1 MRRLLILA
9 GGAGIVLLVGAYLL
23 LSNRPEP
30 EYAGPVASD
39 RQQLSDVDGDR
50 IVAMELAPRGGETI
64 RLEREGAVWLVREPY
79 PFRWDWPRLQ
89 ELRASF
95 ASLFAQRLVV
105 EDPEDRAQYGLDP
118 PLVVASA
125 RLESGET
132 FEFHLG
138 NRTSSGE
145 AYFLSSRDDR
155 AVFTVHAVHGTRF
168 SWTVADLRDQTM
180 PALTRDR
187 VNRIW
192 FRDGDHE
199 VELVAVGE
207 QPRYA
212 HLGSA
217 QVMRIPYLAAADEE
231 RFASIARR
239 VAEMPISDVVADN
252 PSGYAEFGLDP
263 PRGELR
269 VRDFEDELHLLLGA
283 TVGGR
288 VYVKMP
294 AAKGVHTVPAAA
306 LEFLSLTPFELSD
319 PRVLDVPVDR
329 MNSILFRSGEREH
342 RIDLRRATD
351 DLGAEQVTLA
361 VDGRP
366 LDQESFALLSEEIA
380 NLAVDAPA
388 PAGRDAP
395 DGDPVLTI
403 TYHLRGG
410 GRYILVA
417 RFLPYDQDFNL
428 LVLDESIDLL
438 VDRRAVSALAVR
450 IETTLGEWSEPHS
463 KSD

>member
-23 LSNRPEP
+23 LANRPEP
-30 EYAGPVASD
+30 GYEGPVAAD
-39 RQQLSDVDGDR
+39 RQQLSDVEEER

-105 EDPEDRAQYGLDP
+105 EAPEDRSQYGLDP
-118 PLVVASA
+118 PVVVMSA

-138 NRTSSGE
+138 NPTSTGE
-145 AYFLSSRDDR
+145 AYYLSSRDDR

-168 SWTVADLRDQTM
+168 SWTVADLRDQTV
-180 PALTRDR
+180 PALTADR

-192 FRDGDHE
+192 FRDGDYE

-212 HLGSA
+212 HLASSR
-217 QVMRIPYLAAADEE
+217 VMRIPYLAAADEE

-239 VAEMPISDVVADN
+239 VAEMPISDAVADN
-252 PSGYAEFGLDP
+252 PSGYTEFGLDP

-283 TVGGR
+283 TVDGR

-294 AAKGVHTVPAAA
+294 AARGVHTVPAAA
-306 LEFLSLTPFELSD
+306 LEFLSLTPFELSN
-319 PRVLDVPVDR
+319 PRVLDLPADR

-342 RIDLRRATD
+342 RIDLRRSTN
-351 DLGAEQVTLA
+351 DLGAEEVTVV

-366 LDQESFALLSEEIA
+366 LDQAAFAMLSEEIA

-395 DGDPVLTI
+395 AGDPLLTI

-410 GRYILVA
+410 GRYILAA

-428 LVLDESIDLL
+428 LVLDGSINLL
-438 VDRRAVSALAVR
+438 VDRRAVTALAER
-450 IETTLGEWSEPHS
+450 IETALGERSEPHS

>member
-9 GGAGIVLLVGAYLL
+9 GGAGIVVLVGAYLL
-23 LSNRPEP
+23 LANRPEP
-30 EYAGPVASD
+30 EYSGPVASD
-39 RQQLSDVDGDR
+39 RQQLSDVDEDL
-50 IVAMELAPRGGETI
+50 IVAMELAPRGGETVL
-64 RLEREGAVWLVREPY
+64 LEREGAVWLVREPY

-118 PLVVASA
+118 PAVVASA

-138 NRTSSGE
+138 NPTSSGE

-155 AVFTVHAVHGTRF
+155 AVFTVHAVHGKRF
-168 SWTVADLRDQTM
+168 SWTVADLRDQTV
-180 PALTRDR
+180 PALTADR

-199 VELVAVGE
+199 VELVAVGG
-207 QPRYA
+207 QARYA
-212 HLGSA
+212 HMGSA
-217 QVMRIPYLAAADEE
+217 QVLRIPYLAPADAE

-239 VAEMPISDVVADN
+239 VAEMPISDAVADN

-283 TVGGR
+283 TADGQ

-294 AAKGVHTVPAAA
+294 AARGVHTVPAAA
-306 LEFLSLTPFELSD
+306 LDFLSLTPFELSE
-319 PRVLDVPVDR
+319 PRVLNVPVER
-329 MNSILFRSGEREH
+329 VNSIQFRIGGEREH
-342 RIDLRRATD
+342 RIDLRRTTD

-366 LDQESFALLSEEIA
+366 LDQDAFALLTGEIA

-395 DGDPVLTI
+395 GGDPVLTI
-403 TYHLRGG
+403 AYHLRGG
-410 GRYILVA
+410 GRYTLEA

-428 LVLDESIDLL
+428 LVLDDSIDLL
-438 VDRRAVSALAVR
+438 VDSRAVAELLER
-450 IETTLGEWSEPHS
+450 IETTVA
-463 KSD
+463 D

>member
-23 LSNRPEP
+23 LANRPEP
-30 EYAGPVASD
+30 EYSGPVASD
-39 RQQLSDVDGDR
+39 RQQLSDVDEDL
-50 IVAMELAPRGGETI
+50 IVAMELAPRGGETVL
-64 RLEREGAVWLVREPY
+64 LEREGAVWLVREPY

-118 PLVVASA
+118 PVVVASA

-138 NRTSSGE
+138 NPTSSGE

-155 AVFTVHAVHGTRF
+155 AVFTVHAVHGKRF
-168 SWTVADLRDQTM
+168 SWTVADLRDQTV
-180 PALTRDR
+180 PALTADR

-192 FRDGDHE
+192 FRDGDYE

-207 QPRYA
+207 QARYA
-212 HLGSA
+212 HMGRA
-217 QVMRIPYLAAADEE
+217 QVLRIPYLAPADAE

-239 VAEMPISDVVADN
+239 VAEMPISDAVADN

-283 TVGGR
+283 TADGQ

-294 AAKGVHTVPAAA
+294 AARGVHTVPAAA
-306 LEFLSLTPFELSD
+306 LDFLSLTPFELSE
-319 PRVLDVPVDR
+319 PRVLNVPVER
-329 MNSILFRSGEREH
+329 VNSIQFRIGGEREH
-342 RIDLRRATD
+342 RIDLRRTTD

-366 LDQESFALLSEEIA
+366 LDQDAFALLTGEIA

-395 DGDPVLTI
+395 GGDPVLTI
-403 TYHLRGG
+403 AYHLRGG
-410 GRYILVA
+410 GRYTLEA

-428 LVLDESIDLL
+428 LVLDDSIDLL
-438 VDRRAVSALAVR
+438 VDSRAVAELLER
-450 IETTLGEWSEPHS
+450 IETTVA
-463 KSD
+463 D

>member
-1 MRRLLILA
+1 MRRLLVVA
-9 GGAGIVLLVGAYLL
+9 GGVGIVLLVGAYLL
-23 LSNRPEP
+23 LANRPEP
-30 EYAGPVASD
+30 EYSGPVASD
-39 RQQLSDVDGDR
+39 RQQLSDVEEDL
-50 IVAMELAPRGGETI
+50 IVAMELAPRGGETVL
-64 RLEREGAVWLVREPY
+64 LEREGAVWVAREPF

-105 EDPEDRAQYGLDP
+105 EDPEDRAQYGLAP
-118 PLVVASA
+118 PVVVART

-138 NRTSSGE
+138 NLTSSGE

-155 AVFTVHAVHGTRF
+155 AVFTVHAVHGKRF

-180 PALTRDR
+180 PALTADR

-192 FRDGDHE
+192 FRDGDYE
-199 VELVAVGE
+199 VELVAVGG
-207 QPRYA
+207 QARYA
-212 HLGSA
+212 HMGSA
-217 QVMRIPYLAAADEE
+217 QVMRIPYLAPADAE

-239 VAEMPISDVVADN
+239 VAEMPISDAVADD
-252 PSGYAEFGLDP
+252 PSGYAQFGLDP

-283 TVGGR
+283 TVDGQ

-294 AAKGVHTVPAAA
+294 AARRVHTVPAAA
-306 LEFLSLTPFELSD
+306 LDFLSLIPFELSE
-319 PRVLDVPVDR
+319 PRVLNVPVER
-329 MNSILFRSGEREH
+329 VNSIQFRTSESEH
-342 RIDLRRATD
+342 RIDLRRTTD

-366 LDQESFALLSEEIA
+366 LEQDAFALLSDEIA

-388 PAGRDAP
+388 PSGRDAP
-395 DGDPVLTI
+395 GGDPVLTI
-403 TYHLRGG
+403 AYHLRGG
-410 GRYILVA
+410 GRYTLEA
-417 RFLPYDQDFNL
+417 RFLPYDRDFHL
-428 LVLDESIDLL
+428 LMLDDSIDLL
-438 VDRRAVSALAVR
+438 VDSRAVSALLER
-450 IETTLGEWSEPHS
+450 IETTVA
-463 KSD
+463 D

>member
-23 LSNRPEP
+23 LANRPEP
-30 EYAGPVASD
+30 GYEGPVAAD
-39 RQQLSDVDGDR
+39 RQQLSDVEEER

-105 EDPEDRAQYGLDP
+105 ENPENRAEFGLDP
-118 PLVVASA
+118 PMVVMSA
-125 RLESGET
+125 RVESGET

-138 NRTSSGE
+138 NPTSTGE
-145 AYFLSSRDDR
+145 AYYLSSRDDR
-155 AVFTVHAVHGTRF
+155 AVFTVHAVHGKRF
-168 SWTVADLRDQTM
+168 SWTVADLRDRTM
-180 PALTRDR
+180 PVLAADR

-192 FRDGDHE
+192 FRDGDYE

-212 HLGSA
+212 HLASSR
-217 QVMRIPYLAAADEE
+217 VMRVPYVAAADEE

-239 VAEMPISDVVADN
+239 VAEMPISDVAADD
-252 PSGYAEFGLDP
+252 PGGSAEFGLDP

-283 TVGGR
+283 TADGK

-294 AAKGVHTVPAAA
+294 GGSGVHTVPAAA
-306 LEFLSLTPFELSD
+306 LDFMTLTPFELSN
-319 PRVLDVPVDR
+319 PRVLDLPVER
-329 MNSILFRSGEREH
+329 MHSILFRSGEREH
-342 RIDLRRATD
+342 RIDLRRATN
-351 DLGAEQVTLA
+351 DLGAEEITPVASGQ
-361 VDGRP
+361 P
-366 LDQESFALLSEEIA
+366 LDPDAFTLLAEEIA

-388 PAGRDAP
+388 PARDAP
-395 DGDPVLTI
+395 AGDPVLTI

-410 GRYILVA
+410 ERYMMVA

-428 LVLDESIDLL
+428 LVLDGSINLL
-438 VDRRAVSALAVR
+438 VDRRAVTALAER
-450 IETTLGEWSEPHS
+450 IETALGERSEPHS

>member
-1 MRRLLILA
+1 M
-9 GGAGIVLLVGAYLL
+9 
-23 LSNRPEP
+23 
-30 EYAGPVASD
+30 
-39 RQQLSDVDGDR
+39 
-50 IVAMELAPRGGETI
+50 
-64 RLEREGAVWLVREPY
+64 
-79 PFRWDWPRLQ
+79 
-89 ELRASF
+89 
-95 ASLFAQRLVV
+95 
-105 EDPEDRAQYGLDP
+105 
-118 PLVVASA
+118 
-125 RLESGET
+125 
-132 FEFHLG
+132 
-138 NRTSSGE
+138 
-145 AYFLSSRDDR
+145 
-155 AVFTVHAVHGTRF
+155 
-168 SWTVADLRDQTM
+168 
-180 PALTRDR
+180 
-187 VNRIW
+187 
-192 FRDGDHE
+192 
-199 VELVAVGE
+199 
-207 QPRYA
+207 
-212 HLGSA
+212 GS
-217 QVMRIPYLAAADEE
+217 
-231 RFASIARR
+231 
-239 VAEMPISDVVADN
+239 
-252 PSGYAEFGLDP
+252 
-263 PRGELR
+263 
-269 VRDFEDELHLLLGA
+269 
-283 TVGGR
+283 

-294 AAKGVHTVPAAA
+294 AARGVHTVPAAA
-306 LEFLSLTPFELSD
+306 LEFLSLTPFELSN
-319 PRVLDVPVDR
+319 PRVLDLPADR

-366 LDQESFALLSEEIA
+366 LDPDAFALLTEEIV